1 MRSCLL
7 ELDNTLDRTNQID
20 EEKANDMKEV
30 VKDEKV
36 DSMNNIAFENENVKN
51 LHLQFP
57 AVNVALQ
64 INDSKKRTIS
74 DLVDTESQEVKDLEK
89 KKNKTKDDADLL
101 SGKTKNKWLDDIH
114 WLNCGYT
121 EPYED
126 DDCYCPVC
134 QGTCTCVHGE
144 CNCSR
149 H

>member
-114 WLNCGYT
+114 WLNCGY
-121 EPYED
+121 PKHD
-126 DDCYCPVC
+126 
-134 QGTCTCVHGE
+134 Q
-144 CNCSR
+144 R
-149 H
+149 